1 MSREFIELLKRK
13 AEERERIIKNLDDY
27 LRRIKEA
34 ARELDPK
41 ARVVLFGSFA
51 RGNPRPDSDIDILV
65 ITDAWRK
72 AEMIVHISERV
83 GGVGIFEIHVAT
95 TEEYENWYMQFIDA
109 YREV

>member
-1 MSREFIELLKRK
+1 M
-13 AEERERIIKNLDDY
+13 
-27 LRRIKEA
+27 RIKEA

-65 ITDAWRK
+65 ITDAYGADAWRK

-95 TEEYENWYMQFIDA
+95 TEECENWYMQFIDA